1 MKIQI
6 DTKAKTVSVE
16 GPVNIAEFI
25 NEIKTMLPDW
35 ETYSLETNVVI
46 NNWSAPVVTNSISP
60 QNPNPYEIK
69 SGDSEHLFNIVLN

>member
-16 GPVNIAEFI
+16 GSVNIGEFI
-25 NEIKTMLPDW
+25 SEIKAMLPDW
-35 ETYSLETNVVI
+35 ESYSLETNVVI
-46 NNWSAPVVTNSISP
+46 NNWSVPVVSKSISS

-69 SGDSEHLFNIVLN
+69 SEDSKHLFNIVLN